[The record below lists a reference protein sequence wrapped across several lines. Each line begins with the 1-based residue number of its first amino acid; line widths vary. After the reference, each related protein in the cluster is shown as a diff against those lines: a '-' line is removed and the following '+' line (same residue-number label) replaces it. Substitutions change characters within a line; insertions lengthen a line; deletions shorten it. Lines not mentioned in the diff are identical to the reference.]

1 MGDENVLIV
10 SKGSIS
16 METCERMCSC
26 EFAWLELVRREL
38 IQASSKA
45 WVIAFFFFFD
55 IKAWVIA
62 GSTVQSKARKVIHAS
77 LHRIREA
84 AP

>member
-45 WVIAFFFFFD
+45 WVIA
-55 IKAWVIA
+55 